1 MKKRELAT
9 AADAESA
16 ITVIPPSPQMDAA
29 GRINYYHR
37 LSRGA
42 GKVAIKAA
50 LAAGLELARMKR
62 SFPSGKAFDQ
72 WVDANCEFGRS
83 TAYNYMNTAT
93 EALGHTD
100 GLARLLDGSDDERRE
115 AVEEYASQTGSKSL
129 TELYIGLG
137 IVKKT
142 PSNMGGIRP
151 GAGRKRKL
159 TLEQMQQQAD
169 ALAKDPEAAWAE
181 LSSLLAPVSAFIDA
195 RDGLG
200 ILDDLRLEYM
210 DTHLGRWLERTRQ
223 ILAGR
228 RAPKKGGR

>member
-9 AADAESA
+9 ASDAASA
-16 ITVIPPSPQMDAA
+16 ISVVPPSPQMDAA

-37 LSRGA
+37 LSRAA
-42 GKVAIKAA
+42 GEVSIKAA
-50 LAAGLELARMKR
+50 LAAGLELARIQIGR
-62 SFPSGKAFDQ
+62 PGRLFEE
-72 WVDANCEFGRS
+72 WVEANCEFARRTAFRYMAAVRETLGR
-83 TAYNYMNTAT
+83 
-93 EALGHTD
+93 D
-100 GLARLLDGSDDERRE
+100 GGMARLLEGSDDDRRE
-115 AVEEYASQTGSKSL
+115 AVEEYAAKSDSKSL
-129 TELYIGLG
+129 TELYVDLG

-142 PSNMGGIRP
+142 PSNLGGKRE
-151 GAGRKRKL
+151 GAGRPRKL
-159 TLEQMQQQAD
+159 TLEQMQAQAD
-169 ALAKDPEAAWAE
+169 ALAKDPEAAWKE

-210 DTHLGRWLERTRQ
+210 DAHLGRWLERTRQ

>member
-16 ITVIPPSPQMDAA
+16 ITVIPPSPQMDAS

-42 GKVAIKAA
+42 GMVAVKAA
-50 LAAGLELARMKR
+50 LAAGLELARIKR
-62 SFPSGKAFDQ
+62 SFPSGKAFDE

-83 TAYNYMNTAT
+83 TSYKYMATAT

-115 AVEEYASQTGSKSL
+115 AVEEYASLTGSKSL

-142 PSNMGGIRP
+142 PSNMGGNRP

-181 LSSLLAPVSAFIDA
+181 ISALLAPVVSFIDA

-200 ILDDLRLEYM
+200 LIDKPHLEQLEE
-210 DTHLGRWLERTRQ
+210 TFRRW
-223 ILAGR
+223 
-228 RAPKKGGR
+228 RARANTLIFSKRDGE